1 MPTAMRASTA
11 GYHRF
16 TRLLTP
22 STRVQPG
29 VEVFD
34 DFLEDA
40 HVELIDDLLADA
52 RGSDELRLAQDGEV
66 PRHGGPG
73 GIEVLGD
80 LARGPRPV
88 AQQPQDIAARRIGEG
103 AEGGIHYVLS

>member
-1 MPTAMRASTA
+1 MRASPT
-11 GYHRF
+11 GYHCF
-16 TRLLTP
+16 TRLVTTP
-22 STRVQPG
+22 TGMEPG

-52 RGSDELRLAQDGEV
+52 GGGDELRLAQDGEV
-66 PRHGGPG
+66 PRHGRPG

-80 LARGPRPV
+80 LARGPRPI
-88 AQQPQDIAARRIGEG
+88 AQEPQDIAAGRVGEG
-103 AEGGIHYVLS
+103 AEGGVHFVLS

>member
-1 MPTAMRASTA
+1 MATATRTSMT
-11 GYHRF
+11 GYHCF
-16 TRLLTP
+16 TRLVTTP
-22 STRVQPG
+22 TGREPG

-34 DFLEDA
+34 DVLEDA

-52 RGSDELRLAQDGEV
+52 RGGDELRLAQDGEV
-66 PRHGGPG
+66 PRHGRPG

-80 LARGPRPV
+80 LAEVPRPV

-103 AEGGIHYVLS
+103 AEGGIHCFLS